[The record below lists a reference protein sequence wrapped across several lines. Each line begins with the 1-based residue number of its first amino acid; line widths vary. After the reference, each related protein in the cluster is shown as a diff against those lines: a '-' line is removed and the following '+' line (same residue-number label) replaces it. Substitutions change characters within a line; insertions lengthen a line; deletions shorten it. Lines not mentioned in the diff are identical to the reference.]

1 MLRIAVVFIWLTA
14 GVAAAK
20 PSAKAPVIDG
30 NVRAVSTA
38 DVDAAIAEVR
48 RCINL
53 YRKSLDLGRA
63 EFYVGIYR
71 VRVIDRN
78 TIWIYRYTSEGRTP
92 TRVIVQRMK
101 GKWQTTMVRVGSVY
115 TPNQSLE
122 RTAGRSVAS
131 L

>member
-1 MLRIAVVFIWLTA
+1 MLRIAVVFIWLAA
-14 GVAAAK
+14 GVATAQ

-38 DVDAAIAEVR
+38 DVNAAIAELR

-53 YRKSLDLGRA
+53 YRKSLDLGRT

-92 TRVIVQRMK
+92 TRVIMQRMK
-101 GKWQTTMVRVGSVY
+101 GKWQTTVVGVGSVY
-115 TPNQSLE
+115 TPNHAME
-122 RTAGRSVAS
+122 RTADRCA
-131 L
+131 LHF